1 MDDSSRQRAL
11 FDKIAV
17 GLSGL
22 CLLHCLLLPFVVAI
36 LPFLGQFD
44 DDHLHAEMLIFVVP
58 VSVIA
63 LFVGYRRHGQTDVVV
78 SGAIGLLILA
88 IGAFVVHD
96 LYGPMADRLT
106 TVAGSLVLA
115 YTHYRNFRLA
125 KKDLQSIPQ

>member
-44 DDHLHAEMLIFVVP
+44 DDHLHAEMLIFVIP

-63 LFVGYRRHGQTDVVV
+63 LFVGYRRHGQFNVIV
-78 SGAIGLLILA
+78 SGIAGLMILA
-88 IGAFVVHD
+88 MGAFVVHD
-96 LYGPMADRLT
+96 LYGPVADRMT
-106 TVAGSLVLA
+106 TVTGSLVLA

>member
-63 LFVGYRRHGQTDVVV
+63 LFVGYRRHGQINVIV
-78 SGAIGLLILA
+78 SGVIGLMILA
-88 IGAFVVHD
+88 MGAFVVHD
-96 LYGPMADRLT
+96 LYGPTADRMT
-106 TVAGSLVLA
+106 TVAGSFVLA

>member
-11 FDKIAV
+11 LDKVAV

-22 CLLHCLLLPFVVAI
+22 CLLHCLLLPFAIAI

-63 LFVGYRRHGQTDVVV
+63 LFVGFRRHGRISVVV
-78 SGAIGLLILA
+78 SGGVGLVILA
-88 IGAFVVHD
+88 LGAFVVHN
-96 LYGPMADRLT
+96 LYGPTADRMT
-106 TVAGSLVLA
+106 TVAGSFVLA

-125 KKDLQSIPQ
+125 KKDLQLISQ

>member
-1 MDDSSRQRAL
+1 MDNSSRRRAL
-11 FDKIAV
+11 LDKIAV

-44 DDHLHAEMLIFVVP
+44 EDHLHAELLLFVIP
-58 VSVIA
+58 VSVVA
-63 LFVGYRRHGQTDVVV
+63 LAVGFRRHGQ
-78 SGAIGLLILA
+78 SGVLFTGGAGLIVLIL
-88 IGAFVVHD
+88 GALIVHD
-96 LYGPMADRLT
+96 LYGLIADRAM
-106 TVAGSLVLA
+106 TVSGSLILA

>member
-11 FDKIAV
+11 YDKIAV

-22 CLLHCLLLPFVVAI
+22 CLLHCLLLPFLVAL

-44 DDHLHAEMLIFVVP
+44 GDHLHAELLIFVIP

-63 LFVGYRRHGQTDVVV
+63 LAVGYRRHGQISIII
-78 SGAIGLLILA
+78 SGATGLIILI
-88 IGAFVVHD
+88 IGALVVHD
-96 LYGPMADRLT
+96 LYGLIADRMM
-106 TVAGSLVLA
+106 TVTGSFILA
-115 YTHYRNFRLA
+115 FTHYRNFRLA

>member
-106 TVAGSLVLA
+106 TVTGSLVLA

>member
-44 DDHLHAEMLIFVVP
+44 DDHLHAEMLIFVIP

-63 LFVGYRRHGQTDVVV
+63 LFVGYRRHGQIRIIV
-78 SGAIGLLILA
+78 SGAAGLMILVL
-88 IGAFVVHD
+88 GAWVVHD
-96 LYGPMADRLT
+96 LYGPIADRMT
-106 TVAGSLVLA
+106 TVTGSLVLA
-115 YTHYRNFRLA
+115 FTHYQNFGLA
-125 KKDLQSIPQ
+125 KKDLQSIAQ